1 MKKTPQLTASSC
13 SRKNFLYITDMY
25 SKKSCSCPNEA
36 RFIPG
41 YMKHNELCEGNRTI
55 STISYDYLIL

>member
-25 SKKSCSCPNEA
+25 SKKAVPVLMRLGLFQA
-36 RFIPG
+36 I
-41 YMKHNELCEGNRTI
+41 
-55 STISYDYLIL
+55 